1 MAFAFH
7 DRGDGRESA
16 MLKAGLIVGALAM
29 SGAAQ
34 AQQQPGEALAQL
46 TGSCWRTLFDGKG
59 PDTDTHCFE
68 AAVGGKMVTDT
79 HKVRNGEGKVVYEG
93 VSVYLLDSASGELV
107 YEYFNSMGG
116 KLVGYGRR
124 VGDEIHFGAKP
135 GQDTPD
141 LVWKLGAD
149 GYDVIPAGAD
159 KGHVGRFVR
168 VAPGK

>member
-68 AAVGGKMVTDT
+68 G
-79 HKVRNGEGKVVYEG
+79 R
-93 VSVYLLDSASGELV
+93 
-107 YEYFNSMGG
+107 
-116 KLVGYGRR
+116 GRR
-124 VGDEIHFGAKP
+124 QDGDRHAQGAEWR
-135 GQDTPD
+135 GQ
-141 LVWKLGAD
+141 
-149 GYDVIPAGAD
+149 
-159 KGHVGRFVR
+159 GRL
-168 VAPGK
+168 